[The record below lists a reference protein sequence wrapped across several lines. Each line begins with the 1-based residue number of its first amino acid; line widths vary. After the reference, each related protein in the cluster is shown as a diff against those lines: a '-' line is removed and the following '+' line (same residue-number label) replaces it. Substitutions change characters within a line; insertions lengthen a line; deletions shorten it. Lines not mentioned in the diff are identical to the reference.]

1 MANVG
6 TGRWRIA
13 ACNDAGGKRLR
24 GGSNLQVAE
33 EFGYAVMISKTMSQ
47 LKCPYTRLRVDTIP
61 RVWER
66 VKKKEREEI
75 FA

>member
-33 EFGYAVMISKTMSQ
+33 EFGYAVMIS
-47 LKCPYTRLRVDTIP
+47 
-61 RVWER
+61 
-66 VKKKEREEI
+66 
-75 FA
+75 